1 MNTIL
6 GLGFILTFALFLTKF
21 TEKIKT
27 PAITAYLILGILIG
41 PYVFKLIPGSIL
53 KTSGF
58 ISNIALSLIAF
69 SIGQN
74 FSKQAFRQIGN
85 QVVWIS
91 LLAALGAWVF
101 VIVGLLFLKIPFYV
115 CIIFGAIAAATAP
128 AALIMVIRENKA
140 KGRFTDILM
149 GVVALD
155 DAWGLIIF
163 SISLALARAIHLHLS
178 SSLIRVIGSSLLE
191 IGGSFLLGG
200 VIAIIF
206 SFLSKFLKNQ
216 TELLIYTLGLVFL
229 TAGLALRFHI
239 SVLLSCMFLSA
250 IIVNM
255 NKESFKFFEIIH
267 TVDWPIYLLFFV
279 LAGANLEVDIL
290 AKIGLIGI
298 MYLVTRVVGK
308 FVGTYIGARASNAD
322 VDVRRYLALAQL
334 PQAGIALGMALI
346 VKSDF
351 PEFGSMIF
359 TTIAATTIIYEI
371 IGPFFVKM
379 ALQKAKQIE

>member
-1 MNTIL
+1 ML
-6 GLGFILTFALFLTKF
+6 Q
-21 TEKIKT
+21 
-27 PAITAYLILGILIG
+27 
-41 PYVFKLIPGSIL
+41 
-53 KTSGF
+53 TSGF
-58 ISNIALSLIAF
+58 ISNVALSLIAF

-74 FSKQAFRQIGN
+74 FSKQAFRQIGS
-85 QVVWIS
+85 QVIWIS
-91 LLAALGAWVF
+91 VFAALGAWVF
-101 VIVGLLFLKIPFYV
+101 VIAGLILLKIPFYV

-128 AALIMVIRENKA
+128 AALIMVIREYKA
-140 KGRFTDILM
+140 RGRFTDILM

-163 SISLALARAIHLHLS
+163 SISLAVARAIHLHMS

-200 VIAIIF
+200 IIGLIF
-206 SFLSKFLKNQ
+206 SFLSRFLKNQ
-216 TELLIYTLGLVFL
+216 TELLIYTLGIILL
-229 TAGLALRFHI
+229 TAGLALKFHI
-239 SVLLSCMFLSA
+239 SVLLACMFLSA
-250 IIVNM
+250 VIVNT
-255 NKESFKFFEIIH
+255 NRESFKFFEIIH

-279 LAGANLEVDIL
+279 LAGANLEVDLL

-298 MYLVTRVVGK
+298 VYVVSRVVGK
-308 FVGTYIGARASNAD
+308 FLGTYVGARASNAD
-322 VDVRRYLALAQL
+322 IDVRRYLALAQL

-346 VKSDF
+346 AKVDF